1 MGSSQVRIGHVPGPV
16 PLTSL
21 VWTGPCRYFAPMG
34 EGEVR
39 RGAAWRFVRAI
50 VGSQARGV
58 TGAAVSGL
66 LWQTGAVGAPL
77 IVKYA
82 IDHGIVKGDHHTLLI
97 WLLVLLGVGLLEV
110 CAGAFRHLY
119 AIRNRS
125 HSDAR
130 VRDALFA
137 HALRLDAAY
146 HDRVGPGELLSRAS
160 SDSQHIARMMDAIGH
175 TIGYVLTVVA
185 VAIVM
190 LALDAELALI
200 VLIPVPLISAGAWL
214 YSRQYERGT
223 RLLQESWAQA
233 STLVE
238 ETVSGIRVVK
248 GLGAGDALSQRF
260 WGRSREIRDR
270 ALHLARLDAI
280 FIPVLEML
288 PLLGIAAVLWFGG
301 RRVGNGLTL
310 GSFVAFNA
318 YVVMLVWPMRVLGQR
333 VTTVQKALGAS
344 GRITEVLEA
353 EPQLHEP
360 RHPRELEARG
370 DIRLE
375 GVRFGH
381 QGDRSVLDGL
391 DLHVAPGE
399 SLALV
404 GATGSGKSTVA
415 GLLARLYDPEDGR
428 VLLDGHDL
436 RDLRLADVRRSVA
449 LVFEETFLFSE
460 SVRENIR
467 VGRPDASDDDVQ
479 RAAEQAGA
487 AGFVADLPDG
497 YDTIL
502 GERGFSLS
510 GGQRQRIA
518 IARAILADPA
528 VLVLD
533 DATSAVD
540 ATKEHEIRAALAD
553 VMRGRTTLVIAHRP
567 ATIALAD
574 RVAVLEGGR
583 IVEEGRHADL
593 SARSPRYRALLAL
606 ESEAAA

>member
-1 MGSSQVRIGHVPGPV
+1 MGD
-16 PLTSL
+16 
-21 VWTGPCRYFAPMG
+21 A
-34 EGEVR
+34 EAR
-39 RGAAWRFVRAI
+39 RGAAWRFVRAV
-50 VGSQARGV
+50 VGSQAYGV
-58 TGAAVSGL
+58 GGAVASGL
-66 LWQTGAVGAPL
+66 LWQAGAVAAPL
-77 IVKYA
+77 VVKYA
-82 IDHGIVKGDHHTLLI
+82 IDHGVVGQDHRTLVI
-97 WLLVLLGVGLLEV
+97 WLLVLLAVGMLEV
-110 CAGAFRHLY
+110 VAGAFRHLY

-130 VRDALFA
+130 VRDAIFA
-137 HALRLDAAY
+137 HSLRLDASY

-160 SDSQHIARMMDAIGH
+160 SDSQHVARMMDAIGH

-190 LALDAELALI
+190 FFLDATLALI
-200 VLIPVPLISAGAWL
+200 VLIPVPLVSLGAWL
-214 YSRQYERGT
+214 YSRRYDAGT
-223 RLLQESWAQA
+223 RELQESWAQA

-248 GLGAGDALSQRF
+248 GLGAGDALEGRF
-260 WGRSREIRDR
+260 RRRSDEIMDR
-270 ALHLARLDAI
+270 ALHLARLDAV
-280 FIPVLEML
+280 FVPFLEML
-288 PLLGIAAVLWFGG
+288 PLLGIATVLWFGG
-301 RRVGNGLTL
+301 RSVISGSLSV

-318 YVVMLVWPMRVLGQR
+318 YVVMLVWPLRVLGQR
-333 VTTVQKALGAS
+333 VTTLQKALGAS

-353 EPQLHEP
+353 EPRLQEP
-360 RHPRELEARG
+360 RHPEELERPVRG
-370 DIRLE
+370 DVRLE

-381 QGDRSVLDGL
+381 EGDHAVLDGL

-399 SLALV
+399 SVALV

-436 RDLRLADVRRSVA
+436 RDLRLDDVRRAVA

-467 VGRPDASDDDVQ
+467 VGRPDADDEDVQ
-479 RAAEQAGA
+479 RAAELAGA
-487 AGFVADLPDG
+487 ADFVANLPDG
-497 YDTIL
+497 FDTVL

-528 VLVLD
+528 LLVLD

-540 ATKEHEIRAALAD
+540 ATKEHEIRAALAQ

-574 RVAVLEGGR
+574 RVAVLEGGG
-583 IVEEGRHADL
+583 IVEEGAHDELIAS
-593 SARSPRYRALLAL
+593 SARYRALLAL
-606 ESEAAA
+606 ESEAA

>member
-1 MGSSQVRIGHVPGPV
+1 MANR
-16 PLTSL
+16 
-21 VWTGPCRYFAPMG
+21 
-34 EGEVR
+34 EGR
-39 RGAAWRFVRAI
+39 RPAAWRYVRA
-50 VGSQARGV
+50 VVKDQRRGV
-58 TGAAVSGL
+58 VGAVLSGL
-66 LWQTGAVGAPL
+66 LWQTGAVCAPL
-77 IVKYA
+77 VVKYA
-82 IDHGIVKGDHHTLLI
+82 IDHGIVPHDHEALLL
-97 WLLVLLGVGLLEV
+97 WLLLLLGVGLLEV

-119 AIRNRS
+119 AIRNRAN
-125 HSDAR
+125 SDAR

-137 HALRLDAAY
+137 HALRLDASY

-175 TIGYVLTVVA
+175 TIGYALTVVA
-185 VAIVM
+185 VATVM
-190 LALDAELALI
+190 LILDPTLALV
-200 VLIPVPLISAGAWL
+200 VLIPVPFVTVGAWL
-214 YSRQYERGT
+214 YSRKYDLGT
-223 RLLQESWAQA
+223 RELQASWADA

-238 ETVSGIRVVK
+238 EGVSGIRVVK
-248 GLGAGDALSQRF
+248 GLGAGDALSGRF
-260 WGRSREIRDR
+260 ASKSSEIMDR
-270 ALHLARLDAI
+270 ALRLARLDAV
-280 FIPVLEML
+280 FIPVLETL
-288 PLLGIAAVLWFGG
+288 PLLGIAAVLWIGG
-301 RRVGNGLTL
+301 RSVIAGDLTV

-318 YVVMLVWPMRVLGQR
+318 YVVMLVWPLRVLGQR
-333 VTTVQKALGAS
+333 VTTLQKALAAAS
-344 GRITEVLEA
+344 RISEVLEA
-353 EPQLHEP
+353 EPRLAEP
-360 RHPRELEARG
+360 RAPLELQPQG
-370 DIRLE
+370 DIRLD

-381 QGDRSVLDGL
+381 EGDHAVLDGL

-436 RDLRLADVRRSVA
+436 RELRLAEVRRAVA

-460 SVRENIR
+460 SVAENIR
-467 VGRPDASDDDVQ
+467 VGRPDATDEDVR
-479 RAAEQAGA
+479 RAAELAGA
-487 AGFVADLPDG
+487 AAFIDDLPDG
-497 YDTIL
+497 YETVL

-540 ATKEHEIRAALAD
+540 ATKEHEIRAALAE

-583 IVEEGRHADL
+583 IVEEGTHDEL
-593 SARSPRYRALLAL
+593 IARSPRYRALLAL
-606 ESEAAA
+606 ETEAA

>member
-1 MGSSQVRIGHVPGPV
+1 MEESE
-16 PLTSL
+16 
-21 VWTGPCRYFAPMG
+21 A
-34 EGEVR
+34 R
-39 RGAAWRFVRAI
+39 RVAAWRFVRAI
-50 VGSQARGV
+50 VRSQAGGV
-58 TGAAVSGL
+58 AGAVVSGL

-77 IVKYA
+77 VVKYA
-82 IDHGIVKGDHHTLLI
+82 IDHGIVTRDHRALVL
-97 WLLVLLGVGLLEV
+97 WLLALLGVGLLEV
-110 CAGAFRHLY
+110 GAGGFRHIF

-125 HSDAR
+125 GGEAR
-130 VRDALFA
+130 VRDAIFA

-160 SDSQHIARMMDAIGH
+160 SDAQHVARMMDAIGH
-175 TIGYVLTVVA
+175 TIGYVLTVIAVA
-185 VAIVM
+185 VVM
-190 LALDAELALI
+190 LAIDARLALV
-200 VLIPVPLISAGAWL
+200 VLIPLPLVSLAAWL
-214 YSRQYERGT
+214 YSRRYDLGT
-223 RLLQESWAQA
+223 RRLQEAWAEA

-248 GLGAGDALSQRF
+248 GLGAGDALSGRF
-260 WGRSREIRDR
+260 RRRSAEVRDR
-270 ALHLARLDAI
+270 ALDLARLDAV
-280 FIPVLEML
+280 FNPLLETL
-288 PLLGIAAVLWFGG
+288 PLIGIAAVLWLGG
-301 RRVGNGLTL
+301 RRVVAGDLTL
-310 GSFVAFNA
+310 GSFIAFNA
-318 YVVMLVWPMRVLGQR
+318 YVVMLVWPLRILGQR
-333 VTTVQKALGAS
+333 VTTLQKALAAS

-353 EPQLHEP
+353 EPRLREP
-360 RHPRELEARG
+360 RHPGELERPARG
-370 DIRLE
+370 EVRLQ
-375 GVRFGH
+375 GIRFGH
-381 QGDRSVLDGL
+381 EGDHAVLDGL
-391 DLHVAPGE
+391 DLHVSPGE
-399 SLALV
+399 SVALV

-436 RDLRLADVRRSVA
+436 RELRLAEVRRAVA

-467 VGRPDASDDDVQ
+467 VGRPDADDTDVE
-479 RAAEQAGA
+479 RAAELAGA
-487 AGFVADLPDG
+487 EEFVARLPDG
-497 YDTIL
+497 YETVL

-540 ATKEHEIRAALAD
+540 ATKEHEIRAALGE

-583 IVEEGRHADL
+583 IVEQATHSELLRR
-593 SARSPRYRALLAL
+593 SARYRALLAL
-606 ESEAAA
+606 ESQAA

>member
-1 MGSSQVRIGHVPGPV
+1 MGDEQ
-16 PLTSL
+16 
-21 VWTGPCRYFAPMG
+21 A
-34 EGEVR
+34 R
-39 RGAAWRFVRAI
+39 RGAAWRFVHAA
-50 VGSQARGV
+50 VGSQAYGV
-58 TGAAVSGL
+58 SGAVASGL
-66 LWQTGAVGAPL
+66 LWQAGAVAAPL
-77 IVKYA
+77 VVKYA
-82 IDHGIVKGDHHTLLI
+82 IDHGIVGENHQTLVI
-97 WLLVLLGVGLLEV
+97 WLVVLLAVGMLEV
-110 CAGAFRHLY
+110 VAGAFRHLY

-130 VRDALFA
+130 VRDAIFA
-137 HALRLDAAY
+137 HSLRLDASY

-160 SDSQHIARMMDAIGH
+160 SDSQHVARMMDAIGH

-190 LALDAELALI
+190 LFLDAQLALI
-200 VLIPVPLISAGAWL
+200 VLIPVPLVSLGAWL
-214 YSRQYERGT
+214 YSRRYDAGT
-223 RLLQESWAQA
+223 RQLQESWAQA

-248 GLGAGDALSQRF
+248 GLGAGAALESRF
-260 WGRSREIRDR
+260 RRRSDEIMDR
-270 ALHLARLDAI
+270 ALHLARLDAV
-280 FIPVLEML
+280 FVPFLEML

-301 RRVGNGLTL
+301 RRVISGELSV

-318 YVVMLVWPMRVLGQR
+318 YVVMLVWPLRVLGQR
-333 VTTVQKALGAS
+333 VTTLQKALGAS

-353 EPQLHEP
+353 EPRLLEP
-360 RHPRELEARG
+360 RHPQELERPVRG
-370 DIRLE
+370 DVRLK
-375 GVRFGH
+375 GVCFGH
-381 QGDRSVLDGL
+381 EGDHAVLDGL
-391 DLHVAPGE
+391 DLHVSPGE
-399 SLALV
+399 SVALV

-436 RDLRLADVRRSVA
+436 RDLRLDDVRRSVA
-449 LVFEETFLFSE
+449 LVFEVTFLFSE

-467 VGRPDASDDDVQ
+467 VGRPDAGDDDVQ
-479 RAAEQAGA
+479 GAAQLAGA
-487 AGFVADLPDG
+487 ADFVDNLPDG

-540 ATKEHEIRAALAD
+540 ATKEHEIRAALTK

-574 RVAVLEGGR
+574 RVAVLEGGG
-583 IVEEGRHADL
+583 IVEEGTHDELIAG
-593 SARSPRYRALLAL
+593 SERYRALLAL
-606 ESEAAA
+606 EEAAA

>member
-1 MGSSQVRIGHVPGPV
+1 
-16 PLTSL
+16 
-21 VWTGPCRYFAPMG
+21 MG
-34 EGEVR
+34 EREVR

-50 VGSQARGV
+50 IRSQAGGV

-66 LWQTGAVGAPL
+66 LWQAGAVSAPL
-77 IVKYA
+77 VVKYA
-82 IDHGIVKGDHHTLLI
+82 IDHGIVTRDHHALLI

-137 HALRLDAAY
+137 HALRLDATY

-160 SDSQHIARMMDAIGH
+160 SDAQHIARMMDAIGH
-175 TIGYVLTVVA
+175 TIGYALTVVA

-190 LALDAELALI
+190 LALDAELALV
-200 VLIPVPLISAGAWL
+200 VLIPVPFIGVGAWL
-214 YSRQYERGT
+214 YSRRYERGT
-223 RLLQESWAQA
+223 RRLQESWAEA

-238 ETVSGIRVVK
+238 ESVSGIRVVK
-248 GLGAGDALSQRF
+248 GLGAGDALSGRF
-260 WGRSREIRDR
+260 RGRSDEIMGR
-270 ALHLARLDAI
+270 ALDLARLDAV

-288 PLLGIAAVLWFGG
+288 PLLGIAAVLWLGGG
-301 RRVGNGLTL
+301 RVIDGALTL

-333 VTTVQKALGAS
+333 VTTVQKALAAG

-353 EPQLHEP
+353 EPRLREP
-360 RHPRELEARG
+360 RHPEELEQPPRG

-375 GVRFGH
+375 AVRFGH
-381 QGDRSVLDGL
+381 EGDRAVLDGL

-436 RDLRLADVRRSVA
+436 RRLRLVDVRRSVA

-467 VGRPDASDDDVQ
+467 VGRPEASDDDVR
-479 RAAEQAGA
+479 RAAELAGGTA
-487 AGFVADLPDG
+487 FVDDLPDG

-540 ATKEHEIRAALAD
+540 ATKEHEIRAALAE
-553 VMRGRTTLVIAHRP
+553 VMQGRTTLVIAHRP

-583 IVEEGRHADL
+583 IVEEGTHEELL
-593 SARSPRYRALLAL
+593 STSARYRALLAL
-606 ESEAAA
+606 ESQAA

>member
-1 MGSSQVRIGHVPGPV
+1 MGDEQ
-16 PLTSL
+16 
-21 VWTGPCRYFAPMG
+21 A
-34 EGEVR
+34 R
-39 RGAAWRFVRAI
+39 RGAAWRFVHAV
-50 VGSQARGV
+50 VGSQAYGV
-58 TGAAVSGL
+58 GGAVASGL
-66 LWQTGAVGAPL
+66 LWQAGAVAAPL
-77 IVKYA
+77 VVKYA
-82 IDHGIVKGDHHTLLI
+82 IDHGIVGENHQTLVI
-97 WLLVLLGVGLLEV
+97 WLVVLLAVGMLEV
-110 CAGAFRHLY
+110 VAGAFRHLY

-130 VRDALFA
+130 VRDAIFA
-137 HALRLDAAY
+137 HSLRLDASY

-160 SDSQHIARMMDAIGH
+160 SDSQHVARMMDAIGH

-190 LALDAELALI
+190 LFLDAQLALI
-200 VLIPVPLISAGAWL
+200 VLIPVPLVSLGAWL
-214 YSRQYERGT
+214 YSRRYDAGT
-223 RLLQESWAQA
+223 RQLQESWAQA

-248 GLGAGDALSQRF
+248 GLGAGAALESRF
-260 WGRSREIRDR
+260 RRRSDEIMDR
-270 ALHLARLDAI
+270 ALHLARLDAV
-280 FIPVLEML
+280 FVPFLEML

-301 RRVGNGLTL
+301 RRVISGELSV

-318 YVVMLVWPMRVLGQR
+318 YVVMLVWPLRVLGQR
-333 VTTVQKALGAS
+333 VTTLQKALGAS

-353 EPQLHEP
+353 EPRLLEP
-360 RHPRELEARG
+360 RHPQELERPVRG
-370 DIRLE
+370 DVRLE
-375 GVRFGH
+375 GVCFGH
-381 QGDRSVLDGL
+381 EGDHAVLDGL
-391 DLHVAPGE
+391 DLHVSPGE
-399 SLALV
+399 SVALV

-436 RDLRLADVRRSVA
+436 RDLRLDDVRRSVA

-467 VGRPDASDDDVQ
+467 VGRPDAGDDDVQ
-479 RAAEQAGA
+479 GAAELAGA
-487 AGFVADLPDG
+487 ADFVDNLPDG

-540 ATKEHEIRAALAD
+540 ATKEHEIRAALTK

-574 RVAVLEGGR
+574 RVAVLEGGG
-583 IVEEGRHADL
+583 IVEEGTHDELIAG
-593 SARSPRYRALLAL
+593 SARYRALLAL
-606 ESEAAA
+606 ESEAA